1 MNTKKMQMYI
11 LLIVLLAAIAVYVGL
26 KSYNER
32 SVQETEAEEISV
44 LTVEEET
51 LSAFSYDYEG
61 VVYNF
66 EKSGEEWIC
75 TNEPDLAMDQTAV
88 AGLYAGV
95 LNITSELAIEDV
107 KDMEQYG
114 LKSPGRTIVLT
125 NQNQTY
131 TLLVGDY
138 NEMINKYY
146 FCLEGEDTVYT
157 ISGYRTENF
166 NHTPQELMQEEDSVS
181 ESDQ

>member
-1 MNTKKMQMYI
+1 MNTKKMQMYL
-11 LLIVLLAAIAVYVGL
+11 LLIVFLAAIAVYVGL

-32 SVQETEAEEISV
+32 FVQEAEEISV
-44 LTVEEET
+44 LALEEEM

-66 EKSGEEWIC
+66 ERSGEEEWIC

-107 KDMEQYG
+107 KDMEEYG

-146 FCLEGEDTVYT
+146 FCLEGGDTVYT